1 MKGLVCKVCGYIS
14 INGEA
19 PEHCPVCGAP
29 KTAFIEKDDAIKE
42 PQDINNLNDLE
53 KKHIPIITIIPKCE
67 LIDGCHDVHVK
78 MGEIQHPMQEDHHI
92 VHIDFYLN
100 KEFISR
106 VHLTPKALNPA
117 AGLHFKDSANGT
129 LTVIEFCNLHG
140 NWMNE
145 AEI

>member
-1 MKGLVCKVCGYIS
+1 
-14 INGEA
+14 
-19 PEHCPVCGAP
+19 
-29 KTAFIEKDDAIKE
+29 
-42 PQDINNLNDLE
+42 
-53 KKHIPIITIIPKCE
+53 
-67 LIDGCHDVHVK
+67 

-106 VHLTPKALNPA
+106 VHLTPKALNPV